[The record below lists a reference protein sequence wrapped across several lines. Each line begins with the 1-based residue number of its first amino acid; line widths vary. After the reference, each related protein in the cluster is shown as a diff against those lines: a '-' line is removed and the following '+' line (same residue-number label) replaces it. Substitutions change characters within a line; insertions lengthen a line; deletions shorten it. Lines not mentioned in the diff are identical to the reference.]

1 MAKKKSRPRGHMVA
15 QNRRARRDYTISETY
30 EAGMQLTGTEVKSLR
45 LGRATI
51 TDAFAGERH
60 GELWLFGAHIPEYPG
75 AANQFN
81 HEPSRARKLLMKRKE
96 IAELLGASQR
106 KGMTIVP
113 LGIYF
118 NRRGFAKLEL
128 ALGEGKHTYD
138 KRQTV
143 KTRDWNRQKARL
155 IRDKG

>member
-96 IAELLGASQR
+96 IAELLGASP
-106 KGMTIVP
+106 TSP
-113 LGIYF
+113 PHSPSL
-118 NRRGFAKLEL
+118 L
-128 ALGEGKHTYD
+128 
-138 KRQTV
+138 
-143 KTRDWNRQKARL
+143 
-155 IRDKG
+155 